1 MKMTFSKV
9 TQWMAKNRPLVTLK
23 QSGVLNTVRTKC
35 QHRRLRTEKKTC
47 EVIVCIFRPI
57 IKLYYYFEFTSLH
70 SPPPS
75 IFLEK
80 VFFVNSSIR
89 IIILHTYILRL
100 LNIYMWRRRGV
111 QWHFAYLKYVSK
123 SGSNYSAFWSSPYID
138 INVCRADIWFSKVFP
153 L

>member
-1 MKMTFSKV
+1 
-9 TQWMAKNRPLVTLK
+9 MAKNRPLVTLK

-35 QHRRLRTEKKTC
+35 QHRRLRTVKKTC

-70 SPPPS
+70 SPSPS

-100 LNIYMWRRRGV
+100 LNIYI
-111 QWHFAYLKYVSK
+111 YIYI
-123 SGSNYSAFWSSPYID
+123 YTSSWCIVTFR
-138 INVCRADIWFSKVFP
+138 IFEVRFKKWLEFFCFLILP
-153 L
+153 LH

>member
-89 IIILHTYILRL
+89 IIILHTYTLRL
-100 LNIYMWRRRGV
+100 LNICICDV
-111 QWHFAYLKYVSK
+111 VVV
-123 SGSNYSAFWSSPYID
+123 YSDISHIWST
-138 INVCRADIWFSKVFP
+138 FQKVARIILLFDPP
-153 L
+153 LTLI